1 MSDHTFRSLTSQSGT
16 QSGLVL
22 RVVMALVLGLCW
34 VAGVARAQDSPP
46 NVFENKAPQFNW
58 VLTDNPVGMCAQ
70 ARKDGT
76 HTVADAC
83 SYWVQQDRRCTL
95 VTKPDKASHHVL
107 GMLFTACQK
116 GLRV

>member
-1 MSDHTFRSLTSQSGT
+1 MSDHTFRSLTGPAGT
-16 QSGLVL
+16 PSGLML
-22 RVVMALVLGLCW
+22 RMVMAAVIGLCW
-34 VAGVARAQDSPP
+34 VPGAVQAQADAPKLFDSQ
-46 NVFENKAPQFNW
+46 APQFNW
-58 VLTDNPVGMCAQ
+58 VLTDNPIGVCAQ
-70 ARKDGT
+70 ASKDGT